1 MRNDDTEFINKL
13 AFQGWSDEDYEYRG
27 DLLNAIKP
35 KLEDWFEEEV
45 FNAYDYGH
53 GLHAAHNLH
62 RDLKHSEVANA
73 IGIVVFNESFGYL
86 WSEWEDSQDNL
97 AGYFDWEGTCL
108 AELDRLE
115 MSIFHHILP
124 WMTVSSLS
132 NLLKALNKWELE
144 TKMNLKLNSLEKDFQ

>member
-13 AFQGWSDEDYEYRG
+13 AFQGWSDEDYEYRE
-27 DLLNAIKP
+27 DLLNTIKP

-53 GLHAAHNLH
+53 GLHAVHNLH

-73 IGIVVFNESFGYL
+73 IGIVAFNESFGCL
-86 WSEWEDSQDNL
+86 WCEWEDSQDNL
-97 AGYFDWEGTCL
+97 AGKFDWEGTCL
-108 AELDRLE
+108 EELDRLE
-115 MSIFHHILP
+115 MSILHHILP

-144 TKMNLKLNSLEKDFQ
+144 TKMNLKLNSLKKDFQ